1 MKESLLLLAPSDLKA
16 ISLAIDTGRLSPP
29 YLASSVER
37 LVRGDVAPS
46 VAAAMQGLDASG
58 MSPAAIARSL
68 ELLAL
73 GLSARPPLEDLVD
86 LVTTGPEVGGVTNRD
101 TSVVVQ
107 DLFRRAK
114 DSVLVA
120 GYAIHQ
126 GRHVFRVLADRM
138 LERPGLKVQSFL
150 DIQRKV
156 GDTTSASEIVRGFTN
171 RFRTSQWPID
181 RPTPEV
187 FYDPRSLSADPEER
201 AALHAKCIVVDDVE
215 VFVSSANFTEAAQGR
230 NIEVGLSLRSSVIA
244 GRIRRFFHSL
254 LEHKRFV
261 RVL

>member
-16 ISLAIDTGRLSPP
+16 ISLAIDTRRLSPP
-29 YLASSVER
+29 YLAKSVER
-37 LVRGDVAPS
+37 FVRGDVAPG
-46 VAAAMQGLDASG
+46 VAAAMQELDASG
-58 MSPAAIARSL
+58 MTPVAIARSL

-86 LVTTGPEVGGVTNRD
+86 LVTTGQEIGGVTNRD

-126 GRHVFRVLADRM
+126 GRHVFRTLADRM
-138 LERPGLKVQSFL
+138 LERSGMKVQFFL
-150 DIQRKV
+150 DVQRKI
-156 GDTTSASEIVRGFTN
+156 GDTTSASEIVQGFAN

-181 RPTPEV
+181 RPIPEI
-187 FYDPRSLSADPEER
+187 FYDPRSLAAEPKDR
-201 AALHAKCIVVDDVE
+201 AALHAKCIVADEVE
-215 VFVSSANFTEAAQGR
+215 VFVSSANFTEAAQGK
-230 NIEVGLSLRSSVIA
+230 NIEVGLSLHSSVIA